1 MRVSICLCD
10 FVFLVVSWTVTFAYF
25 LDWLNNRFF
34 MASHLVRLSPE
45 RLQRHKDTLISLH
58 THTHTHTNHTHTHT
72 HTVTPYTHTHTTH
85 CNTTHTHR
93 LTHRVNSARS
103 VDCTLS
109 VEALGV
115 CSCVPFRCVIY
126 ADRSGFIFLSQR
138 ASRQHKACEFYRIP
152 EKKALTPV
160 VFLNGHGLKKYLQL

>member
-1 MRVSICLCD
+1 M
-10 FVFLVVSWTVTFAYF
+10 
-25 LDWLNNRFF
+25 
-34 MASHLVRLSPE
+34 
-45 RLQRHKDTLISLH
+45 
-58 THTHTHTNHTHTHT
+58 
-72 HTVTPYTHTHTTH
+72 
-85 CNTTHTHR
+85 
-93 LTHRVNSARS
+93 
-103 VDCTLS
+103 DCTLS

-160 VFLNGHGLKKYLQL
+160 VFLNGHGLKKYLQLWLLLSQWRDLPERNTSGWRRKTKPDLFRFKSFASRRAVFKVLVLNCIWHKELNRTRKDWALVNMVFNVHRNHKAY